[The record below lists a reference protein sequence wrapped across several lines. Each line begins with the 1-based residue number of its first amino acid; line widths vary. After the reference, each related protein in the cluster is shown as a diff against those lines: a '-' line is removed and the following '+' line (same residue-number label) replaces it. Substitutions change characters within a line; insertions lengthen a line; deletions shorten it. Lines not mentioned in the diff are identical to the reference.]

1 MRGGLADTET
11 VAPAGLTRGMVAW
24 AVAPPGGPG
33 DCPELAKTANFYCKK
48 TATDLEN
55 PSRVR
60 RESFANWKKNLDG
73 HFFFFGRESSTLDSS
88 PWKKRT
94 TAWGEGLQAR
104 RKEGSQSCRNNR

>member
-11 VAPAGLTRGMVAW
+11 VAPASLLRGMVAW
-24 AVAPPGGPG
+24 AVAPFGGPG
-33 DCPELAKTANFYCKK
+33 DCPELAKIANFYCKK

-73 HFFFFGRESSTLDSS
+73 HFFFFGRGSSTLDSS
-88 PWKKRT
+88 P
-94 TAWGEGLQAR
+94 
-104 RKEGSQSCRNNR
+104 